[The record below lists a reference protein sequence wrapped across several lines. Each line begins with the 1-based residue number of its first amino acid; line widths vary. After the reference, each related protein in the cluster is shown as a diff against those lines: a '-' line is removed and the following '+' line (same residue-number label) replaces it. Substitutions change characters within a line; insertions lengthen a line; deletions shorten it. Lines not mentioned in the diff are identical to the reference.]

1 MLQKIAK
8 VVSLLGFGRMSDG
21 EYQANLNGINMFF
34 GAVLGVVLAGIE
46 KLSSVQFGFVLVLL
60 AANVTSIMFI
70 SGSRHRIVYAIYTV
84 ALSFATPSIIV
95 LVLHT
100 KDAIP
105 SKVLPTL
112 LAWTLMTIAVEF
124 WSRDRASPTA
134 ED

>member
-1 MLQKIAK
+1 MLQKIGK
-8 VVSLLGFGRMSDG
+8 VVSLFGLGKMSEG

-70 SGSRHRIVYAIYTV
+70 SGSRHRVVYAISTV
-84 ALSFATPSIIV
+84 AMSFATPTIIDFA
-95 LVLHT
+95 LHT
-100 KDAIP
+100 KNAIP

-124 WSRDRASPTA
+124 WSRDKTKPSYQ
-134 ED
+134 D